1 MLSQGDVASLF
12 FLPCWR
18 LVRHPLVSPPPW
30 GVQHPSPTVGQAQT
44 SEPPSSP
51 LSWRGNLRTRGE
63 GLRAA
68 AVGMPRAVE
77 QSTTTPSRNQLP
89 KHPACGPLTPWLPGL
104 EEGPLSHET
113 TIRCPLT
120 GTQSARSSLE
130 RARSQT
136 RRDNPRAWA
145 GVGGAYT
152 EDTGEGWELRMG
164 RPCSQEVW
172 LGRMMRRRQL
182 EGLWAQETGGKAYS
196 SAGGVEVKVGE
207 AGGPSGFQALPGC
220 WEVNWVC
227 PKGRGSLLLH
237 ASLGSLGSLSG
248 PQSSPLTG
256 LFIRAPIQHL
266 LRVAGPHLGAH
277 VLTTQCPGQVPG
289 LQSLCVPCRDA
300 GSDIMSSE
308 LHV

>member
-1 MLSQGDVASLF
+1 MESEKFKLRVAK
-12 FLPCWR
+12 
-18 LVRHPLVSPPPW
+18 
-30 GVQHPSPTVGQAQT
+30 
-44 SEPPSSP
+44 
-51 LSWRGNLRTRGE
+51 
-63 GLRAA
+63 
-68 AVGMPRAVE
+68 
-77 QSTTTPSRNQLP
+77 SRVVV
-89 KHPACGPLTPWLPGL
+89 
-104 EEGPLSHET
+104 
-113 TIRCPLT
+113 
-120 GTQSARSSLE
+120 TQ
-130 RARSQT
+130 
-136 RRDNPRAWA
+136 
-145 GVGGAYT
+145 
-152 EDTGEGWELRMG
+152 
-164 RPCSQEVW
+164 
-172 LGRMMRRRQL
+172 
-182 EGLWAQETGGKAYS
+182 
-196 SAGGVEVKVGE
+196 GVEVKVGE

-248 PQSSPLTG
+248 PQSSPLPG